1 MKKYCLPVA
10 ILMIGVLLGS
20 LACAAAAPSELKPCT
35 VDLGYVSN
43 EWGGEE
49 VIAANVFLTVKNPN
63 PVPVT
68 LDSVDYRITVN
79 KTEVGMKTLVPR
91 LTIPAMG
98 SVGLSNISIIDY
110 SASLAVQQIYIGQ
123 GKGYDVA
130 HIMAAPLWKL
140 LGGKKPPLWDYPAF
154 GILPTIRS
162 GPTTDDIKAGTA
174 DSAAITGLYA
184 KLRGT
189 VDAVQGAMDKT
200 WAAAPEGPC
209 VYNVKGSAAISYGN
223 LSKATSF
230 DLNYERK

>member
-10 ILMIGVLLGS
+10 ILMIVVLLGS

-110 SASLAVQQIYIGQ
+110 SASLAVQQNILSGSSGMAGRRHNRERPGWHFSGQ
-123 GKGYDVA
+123 GVSRHHNY
-130 HIMAAPLWKL
+130 
-140 LGGKKPPLWDYPAF
+140 
-154 GILPTIRS
+154 IRS
-162 GPTTDDIKAGTA
+162 NRSSPHQ
-174 DSAAITGLYA
+174 
-184 KLRGT
+184 RGT
-189 VDAVQGAMDKT
+189 RRPG
-200 WAAAPEGPC
+200 
-209 VYNVKGSAAISYGN
+209 
-223 LSKATSF
+223 
-230 DLNYERK
+230 